1 MALSSQ
7 KARQDVHGGGKKPSG
22 PKWLWAAVAVG
33 VFAVGA
39 SAWVGYSKGWFG
51 GEKAQSL
58 EELATMGES
67 DGTAGSGKNTAEHEA
82 APPSLTFG
90 LPKRSSES
98 TPGNTPGIPPGNTPG
113 STTAGLGPAHASAA
127 PAPAPGG
134 SSTASG
140 SGASPTSTVTPL
152 APSSAHG
159 KPSSSVTPSPSGGA
173 PVGPVTRGPA
183 SGGPAHPP
191 GTIAPST
198 QATQPRVAV
207 NDLSEPI
214 AQAMK
219 LVETG
224 QLVQGRARLTALLFS
239 AEDEMK
245 PLDAQMI
252 RDTLNSIN
260 QDLFFSPNVRPGDP
274 LVESYVV
281 QQGDLLAKLA
291 PRQRVT
297 YQLLEE
303 VNKIDARRLG
313 AGRKIKLVRGPLHA
327 IVHKKK
333 FVMDVFAQTATGEP
347 VLVHSFKVGLGES
360 NSTPVGSFVVK
371 NKVANPGWANPR
383 TGQAFAADD
392 PKNPIGEFWIG
403 LEGADEASRRH
414 TSYGIHGTIEPESV
428 GRQASMGCVR
438 LRDAD
443 IALVYKMLT
452 ERGSTVVIQDR

>member
-33 VFAVGA
+33 AFAVGA

-51 GEKAQSL
+51 GKSL
-58 EELATMGES
+58 GPEEVATMGES
-67 DGTAGSGKNTAEHEA
+67 DGAAGSGKNATPEHEA
-82 APPSLTFG
+82 TSPSMTFG
-90 LPKRSSES
+90 LPKRSGEGS
-98 TPGNTPGIPPGNTPG
+98 TSG
-113 STTAGLGPAHASAA
+113 TTAGLGPAHASAA
-127 PAPAPGG
+127 PAPTPGNSTG
-134 SSTASG
+134 SAASG
-140 SGASPTSTVTPL
+140 SSASPTSAVTPL
-152 APSSAHG
+152 APSSAQG
-159 KPSSSVTPSPSGGA
+159 KPATSVTPSPSGGA
-173 PVGPVTRGPA
+173 PVGPVTHAPA
-183 SGGPAHPP
+183 PGRPP
-191 GTIAPST
+191 GSIAPTT

-207 NDLSEPI
+207 SDLSEPI
-214 AQAMK
+214 QQAMK

-245 PLDAQMI
+245 PLEAQTI

-303 VNKIDARRLG
+303 VNKIDARKLG

-327 IVHKKK
+327 IVHKSK
-333 FVMDVFAQTATGEP
+333 FVMDIFAQTATGEP

-371 NKVANPGWANPR
+371 NKVPNPGWANPR
-383 TGQAFAADD
+383 TGQTFTPDD

-414 TSYGIHGTIEPESV
+414 TSYGIHGTIDPESV

-443 IALVYKMLT
+443 IALVYKMLI
-452 ERGSTVVIQDR
+452 ERASTVVIQDR